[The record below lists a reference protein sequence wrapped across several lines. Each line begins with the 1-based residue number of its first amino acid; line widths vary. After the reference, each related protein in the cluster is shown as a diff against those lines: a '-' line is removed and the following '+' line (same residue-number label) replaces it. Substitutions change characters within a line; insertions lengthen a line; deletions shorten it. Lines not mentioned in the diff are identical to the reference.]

1 MTEHPEEITLS
12 SIPSIDDFILPFQ
25 IESLQIRGRLVR
37 LSTVADTIIHK
48 HEYPPPIAQIVGE
61 SLAITTALANMLKF
75 DGIFTLQTKT
85 DGAVRF
91 LVSDMTSEG
100 HLRGYCHYNENE
112 IQKLIGEN
120 PGDLSLPRLMG
131 SGYLAFTVDQGD
143 KADPYQG
150 IVELQGNK
158 LVDCVHHYFQQ
169 SEQLQA
175 AIKIAASEVK
185 SLGGR
190 NHWRAGAIMLQRIPL
205 EGGNTI
211 QLDAEEQEDGWRRLM
226 YLLGTCTDQ
235 ELVDPYLTAQQLLY
249 RLFHEDG
256 VRVFRPTALVH
267 KCRCSRERVENVLR
281 RMDAEDLQDMQ
292 IDGKIVV
299 SCQFCNSKEIF
310 LWDDVRE
317 NNARPAPDNPDSNS
331 NANPTEKG

>member
-1 MTEHPEEITLS
+1 MTLS

-25 IESLQIRGRLVR
+25 IESLQIRGRLIR

-61 SLAITTALANMLKF
+61 SLAITACLANMLKF

-91 LVSDMTSEG
+91 LVADMTSEG
-100 HLRGYCHYNENE
+100 HLRGYCHYNSEEMEKVIAANN
-112 IQKLIGEN
+112 K
-120 PGDLSLPRLMG
+120 DLSLPRLMG
-131 SGYLAFTVDQGD
+131 TGYLAFTVDQGD

-150 IVELQGNK
+150 IVELTGNK

-169 SEQLQA
+169 SEQLEA
-175 AIKIAASEVK
+175 AIKVATGELP
-185 SLGGR
+185 SLAGR

-205 EGGNTI
+205 EGGSSIT
-211 QLDAEEQEDGWRRLM
+211 LDAEEQEDGWRRLM
-226 YLLGTCTDQ
+226 YLLGTCTDE
-235 ELVDPYLTAQQLLY
+235 ELTDPYLTAQQLLF

-256 VRVFRPTALVH
+256 VRVFKPTPLVH
-267 KCRCSRERVENVLR
+267 KCRCNRERVENVLLR
-281 RMDAEDLQDMQ
+281 LTAEDLQEMQ

-299 SCQFCNSKEIF
+299 TCQFCNSKEIF
-310 LWDDVRE
+310 TWEEINRKTE
-317 NNARPAPDNPDSNS
+317 NPA
-331 NANPTEKG
+331 

>member
-1 MTEHPEEITLS
+1 MAEHPEEITLS

-25 IESLQIRGRLVR
+25 IESLQIRGRLIR

-61 SLAITTALANMLKF
+61 SLVITSCLANMLKF

-85 DGAVRF
+85 NGAVRF

-100 HLRGYCHYNENE
+100 HLRGYCHYNPEE
-112 IQKLIGEN
+112 MQKVIDAN
-120 PGDLSLPRLMG
+120 KDDLSLPRLMG
-131 SGYLAFTVDQGD
+131 TGYLAFTVDQGD

-150 IVELQGNK
+150 IVELTGNK
-158 LVDCVHHYFQQ
+158 LADCVHHYFQQ
-169 SEQLQA
+169 SEQLEA
-175 AIKIAASEVK
+175 AIKVATGEVP
-185 SLGGR
+185 SLAGR

-205 EGGNTI
+205 EGGSSIT
-211 QLDAEEQEDGWRRLM
+211 LDAEEQEDGWRRLM

-235 ELVDPYLTAQQLLY
+235 ELIDPYLTAQQLLF

-256 VRVFRPTALVH
+256 VRVFKPTPLVH
-267 KCRCSRERVENVLR
+267 KCRCNRDRVESVLLR
-281 RMDAEDLQDMQ
+281 LTAEDLQEMQ

-299 SCQFCNSKEIF
+299 TCQFCNSKEIF
-310 LWDDVRE
+310 TFEEINRKTE
-317 NNARPAPDNPDSNS
+317 NPV
-331 NANPTEKG
+331 